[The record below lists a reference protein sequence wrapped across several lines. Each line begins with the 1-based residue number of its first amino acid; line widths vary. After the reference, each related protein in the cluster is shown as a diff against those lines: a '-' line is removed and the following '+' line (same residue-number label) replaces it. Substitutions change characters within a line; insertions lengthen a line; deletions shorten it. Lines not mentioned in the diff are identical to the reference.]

1 MTILEHL
8 GKFWR
13 KKRRPLSQ
21 SASRFG
27 GVWGKESGLKTW
39 RSLGFQVDDV

>member
-1 MTILEHL
+1 MEKEEKT
-8 GKFWR
+8 
-13 KKRRPLSQ
+13 LSH
-21 SASRFG
+21 SASRFR